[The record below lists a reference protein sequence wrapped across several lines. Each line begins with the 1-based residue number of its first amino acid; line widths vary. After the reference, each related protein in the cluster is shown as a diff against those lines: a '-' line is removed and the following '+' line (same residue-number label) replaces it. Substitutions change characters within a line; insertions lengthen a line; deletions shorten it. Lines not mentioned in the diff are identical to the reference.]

1 MNKTEVKLA
10 KAIQNFKYL
19 NYGNTSIQPVGNI
32 LKVYLHGSVIAEY
45 NRKTQQLKLTD
56 AGWCTKTTV
65 SRLNMV
71 LQAFGLSAIYA
82 RMCKGTTQFYLDNYM
97 FGKTSVEFNQI
108 NL

>member
-10 KAIQNFKYL
+10 KAIQNFEYL
-19 NYGNTSIQPVGNI
+19 NYGNTLIQPVGTI
-32 LKVYLHGSVIAEY
+32 LKVYLHGSVIAVY
-45 NRKTQQLKLTD
+45 NRKTEQLKLTD

-82 RMCKGTTQFYLDNYM
+82 RMRKGTTQFFLGSYM
-97 FGKTSVEFNQI
+97 FGEHSLELNQI
-108 NL
+108 KI